1 MRGHDTGEEPSGLA
15 VWVARYKTPLRVVVI
30 GIALAILVV
39 INAPTPAE
47 VIVLAIIVILL
58 LLLIEFLGR
67 AVRTADTAA

>member
-1 MRGHDTGEEPSGLA
+1 

-30 GIALAILVV
+30 GIALVILAV

-47 VIVLAIIVILL
+47 VLVLAIIVVLA